1 MLIGPLAF
9 SMGGVISSSKKKTT
23 KMKQS
28 QDVSNLFFCPRTFVT
43 LLRASPNFVLFAYSF
58 GRKYF

>member
-1 MLIGPLAF
+1 
-9 SMGGVISSSKKKTT
+9 
-23 KMKQS
+23 MKQS